1 MALKFLNLSLKIL
14 LIFIIFLIFY
24 IPNYFRLISLKRA
37 NLQLKGEMDNLKKD
51 IKLLEEKKKK
61 LNKDISYEE
70 FVRENLGF
78 IRENEIVI
86 DIEE

>member
-51 IKLLEEKKKK
+51 IKILEEKKKK

>member
-1 MALKFLNLSLKIL
+1 MALKFLNLSIKIL

-51 IKLLEEKKKK
+51 IKILEEKKKK